1 MSFEDLQQEAVYRSS
16 LRESRACFAANTR
29 TASSCV
35 LTHCSHPSTLA
46 LRDQFV
52 LAGSQPLTTSSR
64 SDAAQLA
71 AVRVRLARVARAVA
85 GAPVQHLQVDR
96 RVAGERR
103 AQRRCAALPR
113 RARPPRCRHR
123 SLHELHKHLRQVPHR
138 SLQLVVPSGRCSL
151 KFSPISF
158 QCRFS
163 IRPICYETLLRR

>member
-16 LRESRACFAANTR
+16 LRDVTSMLRSKHSDSFLVRPHSPLKTSTR
-29 TASSCV
+29 
-35 LTHCSHPSTLA
+35 A

-71 AVRVRLARVARAVA
+71 AVRVRLARVARAVV

-138 SLQLVVPSGRCSL
+138 SLQLDRSQWQIFTQVLTDFVAVP
-151 KFSPISF
+151 I
-158 QCRFS
+158 QH
-163 IRPICYETLLRR
+163 